1 MAKHWFSETCKA
13 SREPTR
19 SRIKSTFAK
28 QLRLGFT
35 VGVPPRTM
43 KNQVSPHSVAFLI
56 LGLMAPLSAQNL
68 PGNPSLFSRIF
79 KPGAAHVEATAPGS
93 YEVPPVEKVRGEV
106 SDSPPVFTIQDMR
119 TLKVRV
125 PKIRPAESP
134 DKLDVLRKP
143 SPYRKLGSQ
152 SRGQRYEVATNSLQ
166 EGLAMVSA
174 MYREVGKA
182 GDYTDCQTIALSVVQ
197 RIKSDASRVLEIV
210 SVEVAANPDCACEI
224 VKSAITASD
233 ADINEVVAIV
243 EAAIHAAPDS
253 MRIIAQCALA
263 ASPDSITGVQALL
276 SKLDPN
282 SGDAGHSS
290 KSAKSP
296 KGAKVASLV
305 DPPENPLDRPPSGP
319 PLPPIFPLPVTKVN
333 P

>member
-1 MAKHWFSETCKA
+1 
-13 SREPTR
+13 
-19 SRIKSTFAK
+19 
-28 QLRLGFT
+28 
-35 VGVPPRTM
+35 M
-43 KNQVSPHSVAFLI
+43 KNQVSPHSVALLI

-68 PGNPSLFSRIF
+68 SGNPSLFSRIF

-119 TLKVRV
+119 TLKAKL
-125 PKIRPAESP
+125 PKAEP
-134 DKLDVLRKP
+134 VATTDQNDVLRK
-143 SPYRKLGSQ
+143 S
-152 SRGQRYEVATNSLQ
+152 SRLRRMASRNQGQRYEVAGNSLQ

-174 MYREVGKA
+174 MYREAGKPDKN
-182 GDYTDCQTIALSVVQ
+182 GDCQTIALAVSL
-197 RIKSDASRVLEIV
+197 RIRSDASRILEIV
-210 SVEVAANPDCACEI
+210 SLEVAANPQCACEI
-224 VKSAITASD
+224 VKSAITSSD
-233 ADINEVVAIV
+233 ADVHEVVAIV

-253 MRIIAQCALA
+253 MRIISQCAIA

-282 SGDAGHSS
+282 SGDAAPSS

-296 KGAKVASLV
+296 KGAKVESIV

-319 PLPPIFPLPVTKVN
+319 PLPPIFPHPVTKVN